1 MPLPVAA
8 LDHAVVNALDRM
20 DEAVEAYRR
29 LGFRLTERG
38 HHTLGS
44 INHLAV
50 FRTNYLELIG
60 FEPGAKQVR
69 TDILRFPVGLNALV
83 LAADDADATYRGLRA
98 GNVAAEEPLAFAR
111 PVAIDGAMREA
122 RFRTVR
128 LQPDA
133 LPAGRVYFCQ
143 HLTRDVVWRAEW
155 QDHPNGALDITRAVI
170 ASTDPRRGAAIFA
183 SMFGAPALRAID
195 GGCALEL
202 GNTRV
207 EIVTPD
213 RVIEAFGD
221 AAPAASGRAD
231 YMAALTVRTAS
242 LDAAAAAIA
251 RGGGARRDGGR
262 LIVAAASAMNTT
274 LEFVAS

>member
-1 MPLPVAA
+1 MPLPAAA

-20 DEAVEAYRR
+20 DEAVECYRR
-29 LGFRLTERG
+29 LGFRMTERG
-38 HHTLGS
+38 YHTLGS

-69 TDILRFPVGLNALV
+69 ADILRFPVGLNALV
-83 LAADDADATYRGLRA
+83 LAADDADETYRGLRA
-98 GNVAAEEPLAFAR
+98 GNVAAEAPLAFAR
-111 PVAIDGAMREA
+111 PVEIDGTTREA

-128 LQPDA
+128 LAPDA
-133 LPAGRVYFCQ
+133 LPSGRLYFCQ

-155 QDHPNGALDITRAVI
+155 QDHSNGVLDIARAVI

-183 SMFGAPALRAID
+183 AMFGDATLQEID
-195 GGCALEL
+195 GGLALAL

-213 RVIEAFGD
+213 RVAAAFGD
-221 AAPAASGRAD
+221 EAPAASGRAD
-231 YMAALTVRTAS
+231 YMAALTLRTAS
-242 LDAAAAAIA
+242 LDAAARAIG
-251 RGGGARRDGGR
+251 RGVAVRREGRR

-274 LEFVAS
+274 LEFIGA

>member
-20 DEAVEAYRR
+20 DEAVACYRR

-38 HHTLGS
+38 YHTLGS

-60 FEPGAKQVR
+60 YERGARQVR

-83 LAADDADATYRGLRA
+83 LAAEDADATYRGLQA
-98 GNVAAEEPLAFAR
+98 AQVAAEAPIAFAR
-111 PVAIDGAMREA
+111 PVAIGGATQEA

-128 LQPDA
+128 LPPDS
-133 LPAGRVYFCQ
+133 LPSGRVYFCQ
-143 HLTRDVVWRAEW
+143 HLTRELVWRAEW
-155 QDHPNGALDITRAVI
+155 QDHPNGAQDIVRALV
-170 ASTDPRRGAAIFA
+170 AARDPRRGASIFA
-183 SMFGAPALRAID
+183 AMFDAAALREIA
-195 GGCALEL
+195 GGVALDL
-202 GNTRV
+202 GNMHV
-207 EIVTPD
+207 AFVTPD
-213 RVIEAFGD
+213 RVAATLGA
-221 AAPAASGRAD
+221 AAPAAAGRAD
-231 YMAALTVRTAS
+231 YMAALTLRTAS

-251 RGGGARRDGGR
+251 PEAGARREPGR
-262 LIVAAASAMNTT
+262 LIVPAAAAMDTA